1 MDTKYLT
8 TFVTILEAG
17 SFQKAAE
24 KLNYTQSTV
33 TSQIR
38 QLEEEFD
45 VKLFEKIGR
54 KMALTQ
60 AGKDI
65 LPFVRSILKNTEEI
79 YNYKKAEFEMTGSL
93 CLVAPDSI
101 FIYLLQPVIKEFRQ
115 RAPHVRLM
123 VNSLPSEEINSAV
136 MNGQADIG
144 VDCDKGV
151 FPDSLI
157 HKPGKPFNACLI
169 ASPNMSEEYRD
180 FVTPKQQKPLSIIL
194 NEPKANYQKAF
205 ELYLVDKGITLEPSM
220 KLQSIEAVKRS
231 VINGL
236 GIAYVPAF
244 SVKAEIDRG
253 ELIQLETGID
263 DKIYPGTYIYHKNKW
278 ISPQMRLMLEII
290 AGQKDII

>member
-1 MDTKYLT
+1 MNTKYLT
-8 TFVTILEAG
+8 TFITILETG

-24 KLNYTQSTV
+24 KLNYAQSTV
-33 TSQIR
+33 TSQIS

-54 KMALTQ
+54 KMTLTQ

-79 YNYKKAEFEMTGSL
+79 YNYKKAESEMTGSL

-115 RAPHVRLM
+115 RAPRVRLM
-123 VNSLPSEEINSAV
+123 VNSLPSEEINDAV

-157 HKPGKPFNACLI
+157 HKPGKPFNACLV
-169 ASPNMSEEYRD
+169 ASLDTAERYGD
-180 FVTPKQQKPLSIIL
+180 FLTPDQRKPLSLIL

-205 ELYLVDKGITLEPSM
+205 ETYLIEKNITLDPSM

-231 VINGL
+231 VINNL
-236 GIAYVPAF
+236 GIAYVPSF
-244 SVKAEIDRG
+244 SVRQELNKGALVEISTGLDR
-253 ELIQLETGID
+253 
-263 DKIYPGTYIYHKNKW
+263 KIYPGTYIYHKNKW
-278 ISPQMRLMLEII
+278 ISPQMRLMLDII
-290 AGQKDII
+290 AGQDDII